1 MPYFRE
7 RPLVF
12 WSFALAIL
20 LGGCDSKSGPQCDS
34 SETRNAVLQ
43 AVSNDRDN
51 ALAKYAAAENSDAAK
66 AHGDGSEAGKSQQ
79 QPKYLLDDEMVT
91 VSTSDH
97 KRTLK
102 CSGALSVTVGDT
114 TASKE
119 VNFTVQQSSDGKL
132 TVAVEPFQF

>member
-12 WSFALAIL
+12 SSFALAIL

-34 SETRNAVLQ
+34 SETRNAVLK

-51 ALAKYAAAENSDAAK
+51 ALAKYAAAENSDAAE

-79 QPKYLLDDEMVT
+79 QPTYRLAVPMGR
-91 VSTSDH
+91 VSTRGPR
-97 KRTLK
+97 RTRK
-102 CSGALSVTVGDT
+102 MA
-114 TASKE
+114 
-119 VNFTVQQSSDGKL
+119 
-132 TVAVEPFQF
+132 